1 MNKKGF
7 TLIELLVVIAIIGIL
22 ASLAVVSLNSA
33 RNKAYDSQI
42 KNDLSQFRTFA
53 ETAHEDGVY
62 TGMAIGDVTPAIV
75 PPACSGDGA
84 YVVSVNGT
92 DGTSWAAWADLC
104 SATGDFCVDSTGQA
118 KVVDTGVADGATVCP

>member
-33 RNKAYDSQI
+33 RNKAYDSQV

-62 TGMAIGDVTPAIV
+62 TGMTIADVTPAIV
-75 PPACSGDGA
+75 PPACSEDAAYQVNISTDGA
-84 YVVSVNGT
+84 A
-92 DGTSWAAWADLC
+92 WAAYADLC

-118 KVVDTGVADGATVCP
+118 KVVAGGASGTVCP

>member
-53 ETAHEDGVY
+53 ETSHEDGVY
-62 TGMAIGDVTPAIV
+62 TGLAITQVTPAIT
-75 PPACSGDGA
+75 PPACSEDTA
-84 YVVSVNGT
+84 YNVVPST
-92 DGTSWAAWADLC
+92 DGTAWAAWADLC

-118 KVVDTGVADGATVCP
+118 KVVSAGVGASATVCP

>member
-33 RNKAYDSQI
+33 RNKAYDSQV

-53 ETAHEDGVY
+53 ETNHENGVY
-62 TGMAIGDVTPAIV
+62 TGMTIGQVTPAIT
-75 PPACSGDGA
+75 PPACSQDTAYNVDVSSDGSA
-84 YVVSVNGT
+84 
-92 DGTSWAAWADLC
+92 WAAWADLC
-104 SATGDFCVDSTGQA
+104 GAAGDFCVDSIGSA
-118 KVVDTGVADGATVCP
+118 KVESSGVPTGATVCP